1 VNSKNIMISVSSVI
15 SFIKERLE
23 NDIKEAATREMINV
37 ERAEIEKICSIAKAS
52 IDASF
57 FKSSDQIRKELE

>member
-1 VNSKNIMISVSSVI
+1 MISVSSVI